1 METVI
6 PVAFPGDGAM
16 ASPDDTDSLMDSLS
30 RELARREPQPR
41 NEEERDRESAAEA
54 RPWLPPL
61 PPALAA
67 LRRNQAGQVAAAVEP
82 EGRSQSLPM
91 GALPQGGG
99 AAPHSRSA
107 WPLAELVRGKAAV
120 RPGGLEGKDGALP
133 LLRAALSLPETV
145 GRMMAAKSGAQDG
158 KHPAALPEAA
168 RVVAASMAA
177 ADGGLAFLSGQIAA
191 APEHAALPHS
201 VERKPR
207 PDALP
212 LHGGPVQSD
221 AAAPE
226 HAGLASSA
234 SALPHSVERKPRP
247 DALPLHGG
255 GPVQSAPPSRLT
267 PSPSTQA
274 RQESAPGL
282 PRHARSERAPA
293 VDAPQS
299 GLTYRFS
306 RWGGEHAVTVQA
318 PANGVLLLQPS
329 DALVAQRLSEQWQ
342 SGNPQQWQLA
352 RDGGKGGEE
361 GGEQR
366 QRPQQE
372 EDEA

>member
-6 PVAFPGDGAM
+6 PIAFPGDGAM

-41 NEEERDRESAAEA
+41 KEEERDRESAAEA
-54 RPWLPPL
+54 RPWLQPL

-67 LRRNQAGQVAAAVEP
+67 LRRNQSGRVAAAVGP
-82 EGRSQSLPM
+82 ERRSQWLPM

-107 WPLAELVRGKAAV
+107 WPLAELVRSKAAV
-120 RPGGLEGKDGALP
+120 KPGGLEGKDGALP

-158 KHPAALPEAA
+158 KHPAALPDAA

-177 ADGGLAFLSGQIAA
+177 ADGGLAFPSGQIAA

-201 VERKPR
+201 VELKPR

-212 LHGGPVQSD
+212 LHGGPVQS
-221 AAAPE
+221 AP
-226 HAGLASSA
+226 A
-234 SALPHSVERKPRP
+234 
-247 DALPLHGG
+247 
-255 GPVQSAPPSRLT
+255 SRLT
-267 PSPSTQA
+267 PSPSPQA

-282 PRHARSERAPA
+282 SRHARSERAPA